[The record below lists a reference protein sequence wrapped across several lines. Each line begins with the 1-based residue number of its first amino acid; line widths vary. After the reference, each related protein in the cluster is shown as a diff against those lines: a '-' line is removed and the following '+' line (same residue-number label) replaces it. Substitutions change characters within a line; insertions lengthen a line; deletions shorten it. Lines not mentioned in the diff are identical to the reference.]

1 MSISVRSSLVLSVVL
16 LLGFLLT
23 PVDLPAQST
32 AADVARQVDQLIA
45 EEIGGESAA
54 QISSDEVFL
63 RRAFLDLV
71 GEPPTSNDLLAFSLD
86 TRADKRAKLVKQL
99 LADDGYGTNWGR
111 YWRDVIMFRR
121 TEDRAILSQPALEE
135 FLVTE
140 FNANTPWNSI
150 ARQLIT
156 ATGNVRENGQTGLIM
171 AQGGR
176 PEDTVAEISRIFL
189 GIQIQCAQCHDHPTD
204 RWTREQFHQL
214 VAFFPRVAVRPTMMG
229 NVRSFA
235 VIADDQQPRLRR
247 TNNNNRFRGTLEHY
261 MPDLEKPELKGT
273 LMQPVFFATGQQLQ
287 TGVLDKDRRETLS
300 SWITSPENSWCAKAL
315 VNRLW
320 SELVGEGFYEPVDD
334 IGPDRD
340 CSAPRTL
347 DLLCNELTAHDYDIK
362 WLMETILLTRTYQ
375 LESRNRRSLDELP
388 FQANCPQRLRSD
400 QLFNSL
406 LAVFDIEDVVSDRP
420 AAYGPGMRQGRG
432 APRLLFNSMFGF
444 DPSTRRDEIGGSI
457 PQALA
462 MMNSPFINQQIN
474 AQGGQM
480 LAPLMAEV
488 NDDRQLVEEL
498 YIRVLSRQPTR
509 QELRVCLDFR
519 RGINSRSEA
528 FEDILWALLNHAEFI
543 HRK

>member
-16 LLGFLLT
+16 LPGFLLT
-23 PVDLPAQST
+23 PADLPAQST
-32 AADVARQVDQLIA
+32 ATDVARQVDQLIA

-176 PEDTVAEISRIFL
+176 PEDTVAEISRIFM

-229 NVRSFA
+229 NARSFA
-235 VIADDQQPRLRR
+235 VI
-247 TNNNNRFRGTLEHY
+247 
-261 MPDLEKPELKGT
+261 EKPELKGT

-420 AAYGPGMRQGRG
+420 AAYGPAMRQGRG

-474 AQGGQM
+474 AQHGQM
-480 LAPLMAEV
+480 LAPLLAEV

-498 YIRVLSRQPTR
+498 YIRVLSR